1 MKNAQN
7 AELEFEA
14 KLNEIILS
22 IREKTTSQFKYNLTN
37 NVPNAISGINY
48 ENAAQ
53 HAIDSGLVHAIS
65 KMNDWSIEPSL
76 RFAHHILEDVNAHT
90 EARELVKFIP
100 EYQ

>member
-1 MKNAQN
+1 MKNAQH
-7 AELEFEA
+7 AQLEFEQ

-22 IREKTTSQFKYNLTN
+22 IREKTTNQFKYNLDV
-37 NVPNAISGINY
+37 NVQGKIGGVTY
-48 ENAAQ
+48 DNAAQ

-65 KMNDWSIEPSL
+65 KMNEWDIAPSVK
-76 RFAHHILEDVNAHT
+76 FAHHILEDVNAHG